1 MSMNDLDNVFCSL
14 KIDDSSKGLSLGEKQ
29 LNALKLMLKF
39 NNKQKFEIY
48 HFIALIFGQG

>member
-1 MSMNDLDNVFCSL
+1 MNDLDNVFCSL